1 MYKKIILILL
11 LIIGIIYLFL
21 TNSNTQRIENILRET
36 LNINKQIIKNM
47 KKIDEIT
54 PSLLKTSIEKYAY
67 KISQLS
73 LLNCKLFTNFLKQ
86 NYISEFGKKYIDINK
101 EYCHYTTIDKDE
113 RTIEFYLQ
121 KNIFILEVYID

>member
-1 MYKKIILILL
+1 MYKKIILTLL

-21 TNSNTQRIENILRET
+21 SNSNTQRIENILSET

-47 KKIDEIT
+47 KKIDET
-54 PSLLKTSIEKYAY
+54 TSSSLKTSIEKYAY
-67 KISQLS
+67 KISQSS

-101 EYCHYTTIDKDE
+101 EYCHYTTIDKNE

-121 KNIFILEVYID
+121 KNIFILEVYSD